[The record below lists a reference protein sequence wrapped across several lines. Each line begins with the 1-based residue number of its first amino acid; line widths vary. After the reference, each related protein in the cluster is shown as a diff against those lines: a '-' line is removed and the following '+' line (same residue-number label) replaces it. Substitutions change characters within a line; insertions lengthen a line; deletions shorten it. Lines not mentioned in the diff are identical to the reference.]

1 MDDKPATV
9 PRVEVGSLA
18 SLRLVFAVE
27 AIACLLAVDERCYA
41 SSLVREDAA
50 SGSSILAAP
59 ILNTY

>member
-18 SLRLVFAVE
+18 SLRLVF
-27 AIACLLAVDERCYA
+27 AVDERCYA